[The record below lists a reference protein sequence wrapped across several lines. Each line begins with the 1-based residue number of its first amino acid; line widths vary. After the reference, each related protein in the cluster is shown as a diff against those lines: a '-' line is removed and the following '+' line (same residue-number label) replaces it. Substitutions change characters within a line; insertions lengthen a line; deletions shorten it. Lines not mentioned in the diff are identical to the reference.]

1 MTRTGKY
8 LHEVVNIN
16 DVESFKNF
24 VFNDPKDVSN
34 KSYSKSIALLEWLQ
48 TINELSPS
56 GMITV
61 TWPHTHVRKPKIEFF
76 FNVRCAW
83 SNFCI

>member
-48 TINELSPS
+48 T
-56 GMITV
+56 M
-61 TWPHTHVRKPKIEFF
+61 
-76 FNVRCAW
+76 
-83 SNFCI
+83 